1 MKIRIA
7 VLIIA
12 IALLFSSVSVGNVI
26 AFENSHNFIEAE
38 KAVLSAWD
46 DLKDSADI
54 SEFNIKIYEYYDF
67 CDYVYNRNAE
77 YFYVY
82 FSGYSYNRED
92 IITKVSFKYSIDKS
106 EIVQKKSIFNKKS
119 NEVLNL
125 IPENISNEEKLLI
138 LHDYIASTTEYDK
151 NVYTDINYDDGYI
164 RTSYG
169 CIVNKKAVC
178 EGISKAFS
186 YFCKRLGIKSYFVT
200 SEAMHHQ
207 WNMVEL
213 RGKYY
218 HIDITQD
225 LIVYSL
231 DQYKHEYYQ
240 AVGNISHK
248 FFLKS
253 DEQIQDKALG
263 ENRHY
268 DWVAPYAA
276 NDSDTYKNAFWNY
289 AKGIVNYKNGKY
301 YYVKDADFVQYDY
314 VNKTIKKL
322 YSIPNTYWE
331 CTYGKR
337 HLYKGEYSKSVI
349 DTNKNYA
356 YFIVCNNIYSYNLNN
371 GEISIAYS
379 RYGKGFIY
387 SLVYTNGKLRIS
399 VRDDRKNDSNNPK
412 SYYTDLT
419 VPVLLPDDD
428 VLIGDVDDNGKV
440 DIQDTLCL
448 FKYNLKRLDEINYR
462 NSDVN
467 LDSKVDLKDTLFLRR
482 IIANKQV

>member
-1 MKIRIA
+1 MKKRIA

-12 IALLFSSVSVGNVI
+12 IALLISSVCISNVM
-26 AFENSHNFIEAE
+26 AAENKKNFIEAE

-46 DLKDSADI
+46 SLEDSADI
-54 SEFNIKIYEYYDF
+54 LEFNIKKDEYNDF
-67 CDYVYNRNAE
+67 CDYVYSRNTE

-82 FSGYSYNRED
+82 FSVYSYNSKD
-92 IITKVSFKYSIDKS
+92 IVTKASFKYSIDKS
-106 EIVQKKSIFNKKS
+106 EIPQKIRIFNEKS
-119 NEVLNL
+119 NEVLNS
-125 IPENISNEEKLLI
+125 IPKNISDEEKLLI
-138 LHDYIASTTEYDK
+138 LHDYIASTTEYEK
-151 NVYTDINYDDGYI
+151 KVYDDITYDDDYI

-169 CIVNKKAVC
+169 CIVNKLAVC
-178 EGISKAFS
+178 EGISEAFS

-225 LIVYSL
+225 SIVYYL
-231 DQYKHEYYQ
+231 GMYGFHQ
-240 AVGNISHK
+240 AAGDINHN

-253 DEQIQDKALG
+253 DDQIQNEALG
-263 ENRHY
+263 NNRHH
-268 DWVAPYAA
+268 DWISPYAA
-276 NDSDTYKNAFWNY
+276 KDSVTYKNAFWND
-289 AKGIVNYKNGKY
+289 AKSIINYKNGKY

-314 VNKTIKKL
+314 VNKTTKKL
-322 YSIPNTYWE
+322 YSIPETYWK

-337 HLYKGEYSKSVI
+337 HLYKGEYSKSVV
-349 DTNKNYA
+349 DTSKNYA
-356 YFIVCNNIYSYNLNN
+356 YFIVCNDIYSYNLNN
-371 GEISIAYS
+371 GEVSIAYS
-379 RYGKGFIY
+379 RYGNGFIY
-387 SLVYTNGKLRIS
+387 SLMYSNGKLKIS
-399 VRDDRKNDSNNPK
+399 VRDDRKNDSNNPNP
-412 SYYTDLT
+412 YYTDLT
-419 VPVLLPDDD
+419 VPVLLPDND

-440 DIQDTLCL
+440 DIQDMLCL
-448 FKYNLKRLDEINYR
+448 FKYNLKSLDRINYK